1 MKNCSEHQ
9 LHLRIAELEEQ
20 VKEQQLA
27 LDSQQSDQLLSK
39 RYQELVEHAP
49 VCIHEIDQQGKLV
62 KMNPAGLEMLGLS
75 LESEVV
81 NTPYLDF
88 VGDANLGR
96 IQGLMQEA
104 LKGHQASHFQ
114 FTVDTPTGDKTFES
128 NFIPMYDPK
137 GNISKLMGVT
147 RDITLEHQSEGHLI
161 KAKELA
167 ENENLA
173 KSKFMANISHELR
186 TPINGIL
193 GASQILAYE
202 NLTSNQAEF
211 VDIIHSSSD
220 ILLQL
225 INDLLDISSLEVGKN
240 RLMLKEVDLPTLTKN
255 IFNMFRI
262 ETRQKSL
269 SYEINGLDLLPTS
282 AYIDGL
288 RVTQVLQNIIG
299 NAIKFTD
306 QGSVIINIK
315 AKFLT
320 ANSFSFIAEIIDTG
334 LGIPASRQQDIFNS
348 FTQLDMDISKRKK
361 GSGLGLSICQK
372 LCQLMSGSINVE
384 SHPGKGSTFTIE
396 LPMQL
401 KSETT
406 TISPKILSN
415 NKQQLTNVQRQ
426 YGRKVLLV
434 EDNIVNQKVT
444 IKLLQKLGLQVVV
457 ANDGQ
462 NAIELCKKEVFDII
476 LMDIQMPIMD
486 GIQAT
491 KQLSI
496 LPNFTQPPIIALTA
510 SASQQEQL
518 EYNAAGM
525 SGLLAKPIRL
535 ETLIEEFDTWFNP
548 ETLKVLT

>member
-1 MKNCSEHQ
+1 MKNCSEHK

-27 LDSQQSDQLLSK
+27 LDNQQSDRLLSK

-49 VCIHEIDQQGKLV
+49 VCIHEIDHQGKLV
-62 KMNPAGLEMLGLS
+62 RMNPAGLEMLGLS

-128 NFIPMYDPK
+128 NFIPMHDPK

-147 RDITLEHQSEGHLI
+147 RDITLEHQSESHLVE
-161 KAKELA
+161 AKELA

-186 TPINGIL
+186 TPINGIF
-193 GASQILAYE
+193 GAAQILSDE
-202 NLTSNQAEF
+202 NLTNNQKEF

-240 RLMLKEVDLPTLTKN
+240 RLMLKPIDLPTLIKN

-262 ETRQKSL
+262 EALDKSL

-282 AYIDGL
+282 SYIDSL
-288 RVTQVLQNIIG
+288 RVTQILQNIIG

-306 QGSVIINIK
+306 QGSVKVNIK
-315 AKFLT
+315 TKPLT
-320 ANSFSFIAEIIDTG
+320 ANSFSFMAEIIDTG
-334 LGIPASRQQDIFNS
+334 LGIPVSRQQDIFNS

-384 SHPGKGSTFTIE
+384 SYPGAGSTFTIE

-401 KSETT
+401 ESDTV
-406 TISPKILSN
+406 TISSKTPSN
-415 NKQQLTNVQRQ
+415 NTPLTTNLHRQ
-426 YGRKVLLV
+426 YDRRVLLV

-444 IKLLQKLGLQVVV
+444 LKLLQKLGLQVVI
-457 ANDGQ
+457 ANNGQ
-462 NAIELCKKEVFDII
+462 HAIELCKTEKFDII

-491 KQLSI
+491 KLLSI
-496 LPNFTQPPIIALTA
+496 LPHFNQPPIIALTA
-510 SASQQEQL
+510 STSQKEQL

-535 ETLIEEFDTWFNP
+535 ETLIKEFDTWFSP
-548 ETLKVLT
+548 DTLKILT

>member
-1 MKNCSEHQ
+1 MKNCPEDQ
-9 LHLRIAELEEQ
+9 LHRRIAELEEQ

-27 LDSQQSDQLLSK
+27 LDNQQSNQLQSR

-62 KMNPAGLEMLGLS
+62 KMNPAGLEMLGLT

-96 IQGLMQEA
+96 IQGLMQAA
-104 LKGHQASHFQ
+104 LKGHQASRFQ
-114 FTVDTPTGDKTFES
+114 FTVNTPAGDKTFES
-128 NFIPMYDPK
+128 NFIPMPDPQ

-147 RDITLEHQSEGHLI
+147 RDITLEQQSESHLI
-161 KAKELA
+161 KAIEVA
-167 ENENLA
+167 EHENLA

-202 NLTSNQAEF
+202 KLTADQAEF

-240 RLMLKEVDLPTLTKN
+240 RLMLKEVDLPTLMKN

-288 RVTQVLQNIIG
+288 RVTQVLQNVIG

-306 QGSVIINIK
+306 QGRVIINLKTKPIS
-315 AKFLT
+315 
-320 ANSFSFIAEIIDTG
+320 ANSFVFIAEIIDTG
-334 LGIPASRQQDIFNS
+334 LGIPVSQQQEIFRS

-396 LPMQL
+396 LPLQL
-401 KSETT
+401 K
-406 TISPKILSN
+406 
-415 NKQQLTNVQRQ
+415 NKNTLARANVQRQ
-426 YGRKVLLV
+426 YDKRILLV

-444 IKLLQKLGLQVVV
+444 LKLLQKLGLQVVV
-457 ANDGQ
+457 ANNGQ
-462 NAIELCKKEVFDII
+462 DALALCNKEVFDII

-491 KQLSI
+491 EMLSI
-496 LPNFTQPPIIALTA
+496 LPNFNQAPIIALTA

-518 EYNAAGM
+518 KYNAAGM

-535 ETLIEEFDTWFNP
+535 ETLIKEFDGWFNSD
-548 ETLKVLT
+548 TL